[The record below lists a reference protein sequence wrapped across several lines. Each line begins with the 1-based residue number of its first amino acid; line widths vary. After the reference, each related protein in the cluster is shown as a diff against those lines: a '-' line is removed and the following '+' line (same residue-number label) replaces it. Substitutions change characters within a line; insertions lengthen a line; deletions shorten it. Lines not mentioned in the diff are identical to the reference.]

1 MEYESTPA
9 HEGRLL
15 LRRLTDSFR
24 YQEYRRYWTGSVITQ
39 MAFQMQLVVLGWQIL
54 EATNSALWVGFVA
67 FAYGSPLFILSPLTG
82 VLADRG
88 RRQLIAALALV
99 VAALSLL
106 ALGILTAT
114 GAVQAWHIIVV
125 AFLTGSTFTFYS
137 PARLALLPNLIPGG
151 MLLKASTVEYSS
163 TRLMGFVGPILAG
176 VLVDWLGIW
185 PTLAVHVL
193 PFTLAALLFIRTGR
207 DVPQPVTESQG
218 EGEGGGFLRSMREAV
233 EYLRRDPPLMALVVI
248 GLVIVPVGLTH
259 LKLLPVFARDALG
272 GGASLLGL
280 LVGMS
285 NLGGATAGFA
295 MAALEERF
303 DKGRAAMLS
312 STVLGVALVA
322 FAFSRQPLLAVALM
336 YLVGL
341 LSGVFLT
348 LSTVLFQSRA
358 PDAVRGR
365 LMSVWGMVW
374 GLLPF
379 AALLGGA
386 VAEQWGVTMAI
397 AGSGVICTVF
407 CLGMSATGARLKEL

>member
-1 MEYESTPA
+1 MEYEGNPA
-9 HEGRLL
+9 PGGRLL
-15 LRRLTDSFR
+15 VRRLTDSFR
-24 YQEYRRYWTGSVITQ
+24 YREYRRYWTGSVITQ

-54 EATNSALWVGFVA
+54 EATNSAFWVGFVA

-88 RRQLIAALALV
+88 RRQVIAALALV
-99 VAALSLL
+99 VAATSLL
-106 ALGILTAT
+106 ALGVLTAI
-114 GAVQAWHIIVV
+114 GAVRVWHIVVV

-185 PTLAVHVL
+185 PTLVIHVV

-207 DVPQPVTESQG
+207 DVPQPVPESETEAH
-218 EGEGGGFLRSMREAV
+218 EFFRSMREAV
-233 EYLRRDPPLMALVVI
+233 EYLRRDPPLMALVMI

-285 NLGGATAGFA
+285 NLGGATAGFG

-322 FAFSRQPLLAVALM
+322 FAFSRQPALAVTLM
-336 YLVGL
+336 FLVGL

-365 LMSVWGMVW
+365 LMSLWGMVW

-379 AALLGGA
+379 AALAAGA
-386 VAEQWGVTMAI
+386 IAEQWGVTMAI
-397 AGSGVICTVF
+397 AASGVTCTIF
-407 CLGMSATGARLKEL
+407 CIGMAATGTQLKEL